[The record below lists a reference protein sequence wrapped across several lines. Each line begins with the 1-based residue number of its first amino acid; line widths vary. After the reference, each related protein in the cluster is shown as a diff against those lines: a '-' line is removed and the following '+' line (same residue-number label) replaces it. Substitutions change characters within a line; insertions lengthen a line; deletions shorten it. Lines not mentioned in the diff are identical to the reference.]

1 MNTIK
6 YYYLIIPIKDVRLK
20 EMKKN
25 VIISDGGAATNIFNE
40 LNIPEEMQKIIL
52 KISFGGLVPP
62 KDAFELI
69 TSEMFCFQTSI
80 IGHILGKKNDMI
92 MILSHNAEIYT
103 DCSISHADEV
113 KEFYQKIIDSGLA
126 LNYETAVKRMFNRV
140 KEKPENKILKKEY

>member
-6 YYYLIIPIKDVRLK
+6 NYYLIIPIKDIYIRN
-20 EMKKN
+20 KKGN
-25 VIISDGGAATNIFNE
+25 VIVSDGGTARDIFNAYKIPTE
-40 LNIPEEMQKIIL
+40 LQRIIL
-52 KISFGGLVPP
+52 KISLGGLVPP

-69 TSEMFCFQTSI
+69 TSEMFCFETSI
-80 IGHILGKKNDMI
+80 ISHILGKKNGML

-113 KEFYQKIIDSGLA
+113 KAFYQKIIDSGLA